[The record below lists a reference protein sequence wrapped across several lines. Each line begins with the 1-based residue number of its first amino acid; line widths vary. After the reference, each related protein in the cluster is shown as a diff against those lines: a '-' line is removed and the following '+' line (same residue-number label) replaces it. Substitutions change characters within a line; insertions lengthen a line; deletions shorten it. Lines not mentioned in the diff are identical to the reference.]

1 VDPEL
6 YAILSLAAR
15 YLFLTLMLLILLRA
29 WFMTLRDNRKAR
41 RLFEHAERAGM
52 VGWFLVGGKRRDA
65 LPIPREGVLGAS
77 RRADIR
83 LRGRDIRHAHFSF
96 EARPGGLLI
105 VPRPRAPVQ
114 VKGQTGKQIFLRD
127 GETLQ
132 LGKTKLVLS
141 LFREEPSIPFDE
153 EHIWGDSV
161 KEKDRKDDELKIFED
176 ELWPDP

>member
-1 VDPEL
+1 
-6 YAILSLAAR
+6 
-15 YLFLTLMLLILLRA
+15 MLLILLRA

-132 LGKTKLVLS
+132 LGKPNWS
-141 LFREEPSIPFDE
+141 CPCSGRASIPFDE
-153 EHIWGDSV
+153 EHIWRLRQREGS
-161 KEKDRKDDELKIFED
+161 RRRIED
-176 ELWPDP
+176 F